1 MSTET
6 KVIALLDTLQA
17 AHEEIPTIREI
28 RQRIGKGSLTTI
40 SRAVQDW
47 KISNKVSE
55 NTSSG
60 IPEELTDAV
69 SSTILKSIWAGVRPL
84 LAEQI
89 AAQKNVHAAQ
99 MNRLRGELKDAV
111 RSLEEAQDRCLRL
124 EAEVN
129 ALKKEL
135 RDAML
140 ARAKAEGALEA
151 FKSLEGR

>member
-69 SSTILKSIWAGVRPL
+69 SSTILRSIWAGVRPL

-151 FKSLEGR
+151 FQSLKR

>member
-69 SSTILKSIWAGVRPL
+69 SSTILRSIWAGVRPL

>member
-6 KVIALLDTLQA
+6 KVITLLDTLQA
-17 AHEEIPTIREI
+17 ANEEMPTIREI

-69 SSTILKSIWAGVRPL
+69 SCTILKSIWAGVRPL

-151 FKSLEGR
+151 FQSLKR

>member
-6 KVIALLDTLQA
+6 KVITLLDTLQA
-17 AHEEIPTIREI
+17 ANEEMPTIREI

-140 ARAKAEGALEA
+140 ERAKAEGALEA
-151 FKSLEGR
+151 FQSLKR

>member
-89 AAQKNVHAAQ
+89 AAQKNVHDAQ

>member
-6 KVIALLDTLQA
+6 KVITLLDTLQA
-17 AHEEIPTIREI
+17 ANEEMPTIREI

-40 SRAVQDW
+40 SRAVQVW

-99 MNRLRGELKDAV
+99 MNRLSGELKDAV

-151 FKSLEGR
+151 FQSLKR